1 MPPGDP
7 MGGDMT
13 HDPAIGPDMPP
24 PPEGDMG
31 EMHTHMDDAAAQG
44 SMGPEG
50 DMPPPPE
57 GDMPMDDM
65 PPPPADDP
73 AGDDIV

>member
-1 MPPGDP
+1 
-7 MGGDMT
+7 
-13 HDPAIGPDMPP
+13 
-24 PPEGDMG
+24 
-31 EMHTHMDDAAAQG
+31 
-44 SMGPEG
+44 
-50 DMPPPPE
+50 MPPPPE

>member
-1 MPPGDP
+1 MD
-7 MGGDMT
+7 
-13 HDPAIGPDMPP
+13 
-24 PPEGDMG
+24 

-44 SMGPEG
+44 PMGPEG